1 MSGVAPTTLQ
11 SYQVPF
17 KLLIRHG
24 VRTGVLPTRITPAQF
39 ADIPIFRWAAL
50 IKAFAVLATNR
61 RSYARQAYA
70 ALLLFPSLQLLRF
83 EQSLRQLKRFW
94 NVSTPRYSSFYNC
107 RVLIKTVMSTDF
119 TVSEEALR
127 LRAIITMRILSF
139 FRGIDLARTTRDI
152 ECGAV

>member
-70 ALLLFPSLQLLRF
+70 ALLLFPSLHLLRF
-83 EQSLRQLKRFW
+83 EQSLRQLKRF
-94 NVSTPRYSSFYNC
+94 
-107 RVLIKTVMSTDF
+107 
-119 TVSEEALR
+119 
-127 LRAIITMRILSF
+127 
-139 FRGIDLARTTRDI
+139 
-152 ECGAV
+152 